1 MKTPVK
7 YGKGTADDGNLTA
20 NDRNWKQN
28 FSE

>member
-1 MKTPVK
+1 MKAPVK
-7 YGKGTADDGNLTA
+7 YGKGTTGNGNLTA